1 MSLHL
6 SSNEGGGGSK
16 KKVYQVNRLD
26 LLLTVDCTAA
36 LWVDLSD
43 SVRQKFVPVLTVSML
58 SSIKDI
64 VCHE

>member
-43 SVRQKFVPVLTVSML
+43 SVTV
-58 SSIKDI
+58 
-64 VCHE
+64 